1 MPPQLRQPQPG
12 LGAVTQPQGN
22 PGNMAAGISAVRN
35 GVQMLQKA
43 LDVIPVGSELHA
55 DVLKAL
61 TNLSKHMEAGQ
72 SATPALDQ
80 QQMLM
85 AAKAAAAQQPMN
97 ALQRMFPQA
106 PNQPPAGMPGA
117 GGGGMPP
124 MMPSGGPPPGGG

>member
-1 MPPQLRQPQPG
+1 M
-12 LGAVTQPQGN
+12 TQPQGN

-43 LDVIPVGSELHA
+43 LGVIPVGSELHG

-72 SATPALDQ
+72 SATPALDMQ
-80 QQMLM
+80 QLLQM
-85 AAKAAAAQQPMN
+85 ARGQAQQQPMA

-106 PNQPPAGMPGA
+106 PNQPPAGMPTG
-117 GGGGMPP
+117 GGPGGGMPP
-124 MMPSGGPPPGGG
+124 IMPTGGPPPGGG